1 MKGFSPMEINGNKCW
16 YAELPTPKTVLL
28 LVRGEK
34 GLLGCGYLNMKAA
47 VSIGEALA
55 IVRGVQSIEEM
66 LDAQVVSVS
75 PAAASLG
82 VSPGMTG
89 REAMRILA

>member
-1 MKGFSPMEINGNKCW
+1 MKGYSRMEINGKTCW
-16 YAELPTPKTVLL
+16 YAELSTPRTILL

-47 VSIGEALA
+47 VSINEALA
-55 IVRGVQSIEEM
+55 IIRGVQSIEEM
-66 LDAQVVSVS
+66 LNAQVNSVS
-75 PAAASLG
+75 PAAAALG

-89 REAMRILA
+89 REALQILA